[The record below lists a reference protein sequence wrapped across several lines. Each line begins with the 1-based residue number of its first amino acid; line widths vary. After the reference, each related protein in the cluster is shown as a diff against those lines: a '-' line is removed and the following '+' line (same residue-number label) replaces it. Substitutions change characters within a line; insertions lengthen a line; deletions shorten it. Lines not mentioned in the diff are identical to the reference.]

1 MSPIGRW
8 LFARDQLRER
18 VFLSD
23 TRRSNHGFTYRK
35 QNRRKPA
42 EVIRNP
48 GFDTED
54 GKFVGV
60 SGVPVGRS
68 FALAAFSETGQHYY
82 FMGNEA
88 NLKEGKTYSLDADK
102 PVFNVLY
109 AEESGLWLAFE
120 GDVTFHKLD
129 VEKREAMISLN
140 FTARAISGEATNI
153 NFSGRGRFHG

>member
-1 MSPIGRW
+1 M
-8 LFARDQLRER
+8 A
-18 VFLSD
+18 
-23 TRRSNHGFTYRK
+23 SNTENKTGG
-35 QNRRKPA
+35 KPS

-60 SGVPVGRS
+60 SGVPVGRD

-88 NLKEGKTYSLDADK
+88 NLKEGLTYTLDADN
-102 PVFNVLY
+102 PVFNVFY
-109 AEESGLWLAFE
+109 TEVSNGLWLAFE

-153 NFSGRGRFHG
+153 NFSGRGKFHG